1 MNVQISQIERQTLE
15 KTFKVIILIK
25 SKRIYIVFLLE
36 ATKMFGF
43 TVYLQLVMQSKRNLK
58 KLKLLFLKL

>member
-36 ATKMFGF
+36 VKNVWLYSLLA
-43 TVYLQLVMQSKRNLK
+43 VSYASKRNLK